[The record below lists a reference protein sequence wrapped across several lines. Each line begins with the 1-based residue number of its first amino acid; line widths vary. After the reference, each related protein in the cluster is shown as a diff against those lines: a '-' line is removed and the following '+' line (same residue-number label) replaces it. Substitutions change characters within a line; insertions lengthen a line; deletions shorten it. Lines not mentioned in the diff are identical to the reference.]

1 MRFMERYTDVTYA
14 LLRIISGLMFATHGA
29 QKVLGLFGGQKVD
42 APLMIFGGWIEL
54 IGGLLIAFG
63 LFTGHRRLHLQWHDG
78 RRLLHG
84 AMPPGGFWPVMNKGE
99 LAVLYCFVF
108 LYMASR
114 GSGRFS
120 IDGLR
125 SKTPAARMR
134 V

>member
-29 QKVLGLFGGQKVD
+29 QKVLGLFGGQKVEV
-42 APLMIFGGWIEL
+42 PLMIFGGWIEL

-63 LFTGHRRLHLQWHDG
+63 LFTSFAAFICSGMMAVAYFMAH
-78 RRLLHG
+78 
-84 AMPPGGFWPVMNKGE
+84 APSGFWPVMNHGE
-99 LAVLYCFVF
+99 SAVLYCFLF

>member
-1 MRFMERYTDVTYA
+1 MERYTDVTYA

-63 LFTGHRRLHLQWHDG
+63 LFTGIAAFICSGMMAVAYFMAH
-78 RRLLHG
+78 
-84 AMPPGGFWPVMNKGE
+84 APGGFWPVMNKGE

-108 LYMASR
+108 LYIASR
-114 GSGRFS
+114 GGGRFS
-120 IDGLR
+120 IDSLR

>member
-14 LLRIISGLMFATHGA
+14 LLRIISGLMLATHGA
-29 QKVLGLFGGQKVD
+29 QKVLGLFGGQKAD
-42 APLMIFGGWIEL
+42 APLMIVGGWIEL

-63 LFTGHRRLHLQWHDG
+63 LFTGIAAFLCSGMMAVAYFMAH
-78 RRLLHG
+78 
-84 AMPPGGFWPVMNKGE
+84 APGGFWPVMNKGE
-99 LAVLYCFVF
+99 LAVLYCFAF

>member
-14 LLRIISGLMFATHGA
+14 LFRIIAGLMFATHGA
-29 QKVLGLFGGQKVD
+29 QKILGLFGGQKVD
-42 APLMIFGGWIEL
+42 APLMIVGGWIEL

-63 LFTGHRRLHLQWHDG
+63 LFTGIAAFICSGMMAVAYFMAH
-78 RRLLHG
+78 
-84 AMPPGGFWPVMNKGE
+84 APGGFWPVMNKGE
-99 LAVLYCFVF
+99 SAVLYCFAF
-108 LYMASR
+108 LYMSSR

-125 SKTPAARMR
+125 SKQPAARMR

>member
-14 LLRIISGLMFATHGA
+14 LLRIIAGLMFATHGA
-29 QKVLGLFGGQKVD
+29 QKILGLFGGQKVD
-42 APLMIFGGWIEL
+42 APLMIVGGWIEL

-63 LFTGHRRLHLQWHDG
+63 LFTGIAAFICSGMMAVAYFMAHAPR
-78 RRLLHG
+78 
-84 AMPPGGFWPVMNKGE
+84 GFWPVMNEGE
-99 LAVLYCFVF
+99 KAVLYCFVF

-120 IDGLR
+120 IDGMR
-125 SKTPAARMR
+125 SRQPAARMR

>member
-14 LLRIISGLMFATHGA
+14 LLRIIAGLMFATHGS

-42 APLMIFGGWIEL
+42 APLMIVGGWIEL
-54 IGGLLIAFG
+54 VGGLLIAFG
-63 LFTGHRRLHLQWHDG
+63 LFTAIAAFICSGMMAVAYFMAH
-78 RRLLHG
+78 
-84 AMPPGGFWPVMNKGE
+84 APGGFWPVVNKGE

-120 IDGLR
+120 IDALR
-125 SKTPAARMR
+125 SKTPAAKMR